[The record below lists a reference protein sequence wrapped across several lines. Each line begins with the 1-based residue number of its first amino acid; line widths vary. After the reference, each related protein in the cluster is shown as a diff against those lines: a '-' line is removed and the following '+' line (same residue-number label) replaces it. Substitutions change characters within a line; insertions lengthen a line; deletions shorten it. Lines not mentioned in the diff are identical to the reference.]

1 MILSKYTVL
10 FSRKFKN
17 QIFNF
22 SDYHQLKNY
31 NNLNIKD
38 LYSKIEDMKLI
49 LEIFPKI
56 YPIVKIKDK
65 VVRKIVIGKYIILY
79 QINYNQKEI
88 LFLHIFYYRQ
98 NYLNL

>member
-1 MILSKYTVL
+1 MTLRKYTVL
-10 FSRKFKN
+10 FSKEFKS
-17 QIFNF
+17 QMFNL
-22 SDYHQLKNY
+22 SDYQQLKNY

-38 LYSKIEDMKLI
+38 LYSKIEDIKLI

-56 YPIVKIKDK
+56 YPIVKIKNNL
-65 VVRKIVIGKYIILY
+65 VRKIVIGKYIILY